1 MRERE
6 TDGNKRCDEK
16 HEGNQEI
23 FHLHL
28 EPEERKPQEGAAL
41 IKADE
46 LLEDSPGQ
54 TMLQWYICGEQK
66 A

>member
-1 MRERE
+1 MTISVGQKTKMKFLKQEEQRERE

-16 HEGNQEI
+16 HEGDQEI

-28 EPEERKPQEGAAL
+28 GPEERKPQEGEAL

-46 LLEDSPGQ
+46 LL
-54 TMLQWYICGEQK
+54 
-66 A
+66 